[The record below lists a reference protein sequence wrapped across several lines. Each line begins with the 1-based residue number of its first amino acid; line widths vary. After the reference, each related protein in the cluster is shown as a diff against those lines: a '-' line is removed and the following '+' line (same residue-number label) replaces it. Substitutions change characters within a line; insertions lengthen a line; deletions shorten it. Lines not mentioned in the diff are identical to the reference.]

1 MATERNP
8 DSYAELL
15 AAVQAFHD
23 KHDLKSHG
31 GEDMRYRVALMCEEL
46 GEISAAV
53 TKGKSKAELAEEC
66 ADLFVLLIGTAIS
79 AGIDLNAAAWD
90 KMDEL
95 MQRESRMVDGHIRI
109 SRFRGVPPPAPT
121 E

>member
-1 MATERNP
+1 MPQRNP

-15 AAVQAFHD
+15 SAVQAFHD
-23 KHDLKSHG
+23 KHDLANNG
-31 GEDMRYRVALMCEEL
+31 GEDLRYRVALMCEEL

-53 TKGKSKAELAEEC
+53 TKGKGTAALAEEC
-66 ADLFVLLIGTAIS
+66 ADLLVLLIGTAIS
-79 AGIDLNAAAWD
+79 AGFDLNAAAWA

-95 MQRESRMVDGHIRI
+95 MQRESRMVDGHIRV
-109 SRFRGVPPPAPT
+109 SRFRGVPPPG